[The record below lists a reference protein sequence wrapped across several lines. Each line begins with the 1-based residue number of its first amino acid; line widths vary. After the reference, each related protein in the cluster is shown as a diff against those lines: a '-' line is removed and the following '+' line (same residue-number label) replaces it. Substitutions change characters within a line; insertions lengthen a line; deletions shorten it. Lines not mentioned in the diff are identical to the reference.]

1 MFEKSI
7 FPEDLA
13 GMEMRSVFGNALV
26 IQGDKHENLVML
38 GADGVEST
46 RAIDF
51 ANNFPERSFNFGIAE
66 QEMLSASAG
75 FALCG
80 KIPVVAAYGFL
91 ISLRGC
97 EQVRTDICYPNLNVK
112 LVATHTGLSMGP
124 GGTTHHSTEDI
135 AIMRSFANM
144 TVIAPADPYEL
155 VKALDAAILHP
166 GPVYLRAGRGP
177 TPAIFSDA
185 MVFKIG
191 QSHLLRDGH
200 DVTLIAYGSMVEPA
214 LQAGEILARDSIEAR
229 VLNMS
234 TIKPLDEKAII
245 SAAQETGAIVTAEE
259 HNIIGGLGEAVAG
272 LTSRVKPVPIQMVAI
287 NDTFC
292 GIGPEALLWQK
303 HGLTAENIVMAAK
316 KAITFKEAKQI
327 G

>member
-13 GMEMRSVFGNALV
+13 GMEMRGVFGNALA
-26 IQGDKHENLVML
+26 IQGVKHKNLVLL

-66 QEMLSASAG
+66 QEMLSAAAG

-91 ISLRGC
+91 LSLRGC

-155 VKALDAAILHP
+155 VYALDAAILHP

-177 TPAIFSDA
+177 APTIFSDE

-191 QSHLLRDGH
+191 QSHLLRDGD
-200 DVTLIAYGSMVEPA
+200 DVTLIAYGPMVEPA
-214 LQAGEILARDSIEAR
+214 LKAGEILSRESIKARI
-229 VLNMS
+229 LNMG
-234 TIKPLDEKAII
+234 TIKPLDETAII
-245 SAAQETGAIVTAEE
+245 SAARETGAIVTAEE

-272 LTSRVKPVPIQMVAI
+272 LTSRIKPVPIQMVAI
-287 NDTFC
+287 NDTYC
-292 GIGPEALLWQK
+292 GIGPEAQLRQK
-303 HGLTAENIVMAAK
+303 FGLTSERIVMAAK
-316 KAITFKEAKQI
+316 KAIAFKKTKQN

>member
-7 FPEDLA
+7 FPEDIA
-13 GMEMRSVFGNALV
+13 GMEMRGVFGNALA
-26 IQGDKHENLVML
+26 IQGEKHENLVLL
-38 GADGVEST
+38 GADAVEST

-51 ANNFPERSFNFGIAE
+51 ANLFPERSFNFGIAE
-66 QEMLSASAG
+66 QEMLSAAAG

-155 VKALDAAILHP
+155 VNALDAAILHP
-166 GPVYLRAGRGP
+166 GPVYLRAERGP
-177 TPAIFSDA
+177 VPTIFSDE

-191 QSHLLRDGH
+191 QSHLLRNGD
-200 DVTLIAYGSMVEPA
+200 DVTLIAYGLMVEPA
-214 LQAGEILARDSIEAR
+214 LKAGEILSRESIEAR
-229 VLNMS
+229 ILNMS
-234 TIKPLDEKAII
+234 TIKPIDEKAII
-245 SAAQETGAIVTAEE
+245 AAAKETGAIVTAEE

-287 NDTFC
+287 NDTYC
-292 GIGPEALLWQK
+292 GIGPEAQLRQK
-303 HGLTAENIVMAAK
+303 LGLTSESIVMAAK
-316 KAITFKEAKQI
+316 NAIAFKQAKQI